1 MAGHVSGACG
11 GAMEDA
17 AGPAQNRRAL
27 ARHGARKRTAAVA
40 SAVAAEA
47 YEPSVM
53 SSLGRQNDSK
63 EAQRGHAV
71 RQPWGFPDYHRAFFG
86 LDRALFQNAFF
97 FGTRTTSTRPRGHAV
112 CVHEKYMNHMCIKNI
127 GSFKSISGSFQNV

>member
-86 LDRALFQNAFF
+86 LYRALFQN
-97 FGTRTTSTRPRGHAV
+97 
-112 CVHEKYMNHMCIKNI
+112 
-127 GSFKSISGSFQNV
+127 SFSF